1 MGDFSMLIK
10 FSESSAAAEEY
21 FLPSEKLLHGNPRQ
35 TVWIHYVDATGKFS
49 SGVWSS
55 EPGKWKISYTEEE
68 FCHMIEG
75 RSIITEDGGASVEV
89 SAGESFVIPR
99 GFVGTWEVVER
110 TTKQFAIYEPGA

>member
-1 MGDFSMLIK
+1 MLIK

-21 FLPSEKLLHGNPRQ
+21 FLPTEKLLQGNPRQ
-35 TVWIHYVDATGKFS
+35 TVWIHYADSPGKFS

-55 EPGKWKISYTEEE
+55 EPGKWKILYTEEE

-75 RSIITEDGGASVEV
+75 RSIITENDGASVEV

-99 GFVGTWEVVER
+99 GFAGTWEVVER